1 MEMTP
6 ILTLF
11 PSSCQPVKSSS
22 LILSPEFGNRRVDCR
37 QSKKWLKQQ
46 EVSDVSSMVI
56 LVQSYFVTTS
66 RILDFEFNALSFPLV
81 EEVGLTC
88 LYNMLS

>member
-1 MEMTP
+1 
-6 ILTLF
+6 
-11 PSSCQPVKSSS
+11 
-22 LILSPEFGNRRVDCR
+22 
-37 QSKKWLKQQ
+37 
-46 EVSDVSSMVI
+46 MVI